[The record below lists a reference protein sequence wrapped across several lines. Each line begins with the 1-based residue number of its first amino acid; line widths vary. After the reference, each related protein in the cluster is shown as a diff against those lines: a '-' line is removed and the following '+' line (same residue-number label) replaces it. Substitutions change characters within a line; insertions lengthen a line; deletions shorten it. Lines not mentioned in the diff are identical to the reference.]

1 MTILRK
7 ITVTKFP
14 SKRFNFYLIH
24 QKEKLCLSATIFNSR
39 CKSCDQQCD
48 VFSISFM
55 SSCARMADF
64 FMIMIIIHQYKD
76 PICYLPMK
84 EIYSPLDWYQ
94 FWNSMK
100 NMEAHNWEWPGT
112 NIMLLSIFFFFGI
125 IWDWCS
131 NYNSYLMRLIYWYL

>member
-64 FMIMIIIHQYKD
+64 FMIMIIIHQHKD

-112 NIMLLSIFFFFGI
+112 NIMLLSIFFFFLELYGI
-125 IWDWCS
+125 DVQITTH
-131 NYNSYLMRLIYWYL
+131 I